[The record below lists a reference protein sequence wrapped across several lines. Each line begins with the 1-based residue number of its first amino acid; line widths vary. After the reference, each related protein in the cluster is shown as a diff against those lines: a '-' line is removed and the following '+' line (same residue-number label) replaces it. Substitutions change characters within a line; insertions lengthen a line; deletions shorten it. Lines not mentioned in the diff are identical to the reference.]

1 MIQIYEASNTN
12 FGRNGDVVLFPTSCT
27 VKAVLNG
34 SWYLEMSHPLDD
46 EGRWRF
52 IGEEAVLKVP
62 TWQSDDQLYR
72 IVTVQKTDTE
82 VTVTA
87 YPIFYDA
94 AGEVFLMDVRPT
106 GCNGQAALN
115 RMLEGFTGKYSA
127 SSDITT
133 EATAYFEKRN
143 FLDCLNGQAD
153 PTFISR
159 WGGEI
164 LFDNYRLTVDSR
176 VGSDEGV

>member
-1 MIQIYEASNTN
+1 MIQIYEASNTD
-12 FGRNGDVVLFPTSCT
+12 FGRNGDMVLFPTSCT
-27 VKAVLNG
+27 VKAALNG
-34 SWYLEMSHPLDD
+34 SWYLEMAHPVDD

-72 IVTVQKTDTE
+72 IVTVQKTDSDVE
-82 VTVTA
+82 VTA

-106 GCNGQAALN
+106 GCSGQVALN

-127 SSDITT
+127 FSDIMRRETSW
-133 EATAYFEKRN
+133 TASTARAIRP
-143 FLDCLNGQAD
+143 LSAGGVGRSCLTITA
-153 PTFISR
+153 
-159 WGGEI
+159 
-164 LFDNYRLTVDSR
+164 
-176 VGSDEGV
+176 